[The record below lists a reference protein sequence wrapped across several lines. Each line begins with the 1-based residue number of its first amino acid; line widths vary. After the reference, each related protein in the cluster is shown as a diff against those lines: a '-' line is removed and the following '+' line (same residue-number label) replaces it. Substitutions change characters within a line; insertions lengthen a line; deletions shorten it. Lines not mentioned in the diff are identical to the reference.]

1 MQKGFIAA
9 SMVAFLVGCATTPIP
24 LSEAVPVPPDRQ
36 FLFAI
41 PVGGTAPIVI
51 TRDIGMLGTGCA
63 TRVTVDGK
71 LAALVR
77 SGEKV
82 TLNIPSGTVVLGA
95 EPDGICGGGLVEIEA
110 KPQGAAPIL
119 FRIAAD
125 EGGIRLYRTTKR

>member
-1 MQKGFIAA
+1 M
-9 SMVAFLVGCATTPIP
+9 
-24 LSEAVPVPPDRQ
+24 PPNRQ

-51 TRDIGMLGTGCA
+51 TSDIGMLGTRCA

-77 SGEKV
+77 SGEKL
-82 TLNIPSGTVVLGA
+82 TLSIPSGTVVLGV

-110 KPQGAAPIL
+110 KPQEADSIL
-119 FRIAAD
+119 FRIAA
-125 EGGIRLYRTTKR
+125 EECGIRLYRTARRCSSNM

>member
-1 MQKGFIAA
+1 MLKLLKAVSLLA
-9 SMVAFLVGCATTPIP
+9 LLSGCATTPVP
-24 LSEAVPVPPDRQ
+24 LSEATAVPADRQ

-82 TLNIPSGTVVLGA
+82 TLNIPLGTAVLGA

-110 KPQGAAPIL
+110 KPQGTDPIL
-119 FRIAAD
+119 FRIAAE
-125 EGGIRLYRTTKR
+125 EGGIRLFRTARR